1 MLDALAAGHD
11 SKYAYWVPRPSQVDP
26 ALRPVIGVP
35 NHPSYPSNHSCLST
49 AAAGVLAHF
58 FPAAAGDLRGTAV
71 EAGVSRIHAGLHTRT
86 DVDAG
91 ESIGRAVADAAIARH
106 VAVLDGV
113 ARASVARR

>member
-1 MLDALAAGHD
+1 
-11 SKYAYWVPRPSQVDP
+11 
-26 ALRPVIGVP
+26 
-35 NHPSYPSNHSCLST
+35 
-49 AAAGVLAHF
+49 
-58 FPAAAGDLRGTAV
+58 
-71 EAGVSRIHAGLHTRT
+71 VSRIHAGLHTRT